1 MFEFNSLRRISA
13 AGLSESQK
21 RTLGKRKLKGASRT
35 LKRKLSTSLGV
46 DVPTPGASPAKRQR
60 AEADDLLKRWGP
72 IMLMHPCVCARA
84 LVSVYF
90 VFFGG
95 RKGTGA

>member
-72 IMLMHPCVCARA
+72 IMLMHPCVRARA

-90 VFFGG
+90 LGG
-95 RKGTGA
+95 GGAGA